1 MFPFRTKFC
10 NFVSLIEIWV
20 RLTHFSIANLLCIF
34 DSMLRSGLTVGI
46 YDISTFSM
54 VLCLFLLRRMEIFK
68 IAHNFWKRN
77 IVKNC
82 LIVVK

>member
-1 MFPFRTKFC
+1 MFPLELSFAI
-10 NFVSLIEIWV
+10 FVSLIEIWV

-34 DSMLRSGLTVGI
+34 DSMLRKWVNRWHFYFLNGFMLV
-46 YDISTFSM
+46 
-54 VLCLFLLRRMEIFK
+54 LLRRMEIFT